1 MADRPAQGLITV
13 FGSFRVTLLDR
24 SWAVCL
30 RAARWAGAL
39 VHCAADRSRWRP
51 SDLYAAAA
59 TAHLAA
65 SHRLIEQ
72 AADAADDGGVTV
84 VSARTW
90 PLLGGTTFV
99 FDEEDQ

>member
-1 MADRPAQGLITV
+1 M

-24 SWAVCL
+24 SWAFGL

-39 VHCAADRSRWRP
+39 VHCAAGRARWRP
-51 SDLYAAAA
+51 TDLYAAAV

-72 AADAADDGGVTV
+72 AADAADDGVTAI
-84 VSARTW
+84 SARTW
-90 PLLGGTTFV
+90 PLLGSSCTFV

>member
-1 MADRPAQGLITV
+1 M

-24 SWAVCL
+24 SWAVGL
-30 RAARWAGAL
+30 RAARWAGA
-39 VHCAADRSRWRP
+39 VVQCAAGRARWRT

-72 AADAADDGGVTV
+72 AADAADDGVTV

-90 PLLGGTTFV
+90 PLLGGATFV

>member
-1 MADRPAQGLITV
+1 M

-24 SWAVCL
+24 SWALGL
-30 RAARWAGAL
+30 RAARWAGAV
-39 VHCAADRSRWRP
+39 VHFAAGRSRWRP
-51 SDLYAAAA
+51 TDLYAAAA

-72 AADAADDGGVTV
+72 AADAADDGVTV
-84 VSARTW
+84 VAARTW
-90 PLLGGTTFV
+90 PLLGGATFV